1 MLHLMRHG
9 FFICIFHMFISMVIV
24 FLFLVYILLFI
35 VYRVYQ
41 IVHGQDS
48 LDIEGL
54 KGHLSRRLQ
63 YR

>member
-1 MLHLMRHG
+1 MWPHYKPCFTKKALN
-9 FFICIFHMFISMVIV
+9 ISAS
-24 FLFLVYILLFI
+24 YW
-35 VYRVYQ
+35 YTQ
-41 IVHGQDS
+41 KSPKEIVHGQDS